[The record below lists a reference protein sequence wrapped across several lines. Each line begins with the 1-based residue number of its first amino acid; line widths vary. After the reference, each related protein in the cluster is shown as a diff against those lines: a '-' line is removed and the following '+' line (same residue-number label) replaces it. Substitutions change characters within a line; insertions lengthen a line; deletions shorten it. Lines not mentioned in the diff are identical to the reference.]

1 MKRIKSGINLLKD
14 KYLFSFVVINRV
26 ATVDDGN
33 ILACGFGDKESNNKD
48 RMFFFRL
55 VILICFVEIFIS

>member
-1 MKRIKSGINLLKD
+1 M
-14 KYLFSFVVINRV
+14 

-33 ILACGFGDKESNNKD
+33 ILACGFGDKESINKD